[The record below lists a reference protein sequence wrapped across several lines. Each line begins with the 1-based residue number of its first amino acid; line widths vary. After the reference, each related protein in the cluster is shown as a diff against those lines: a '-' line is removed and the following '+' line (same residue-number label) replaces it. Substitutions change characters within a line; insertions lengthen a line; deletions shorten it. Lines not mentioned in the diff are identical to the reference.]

1 MEKNE
6 ISFLFERSLGIC
18 IFIKIKILLS
28 LKRRGKNEA
37 T

>member
-18 IFIKIKILLS
+18 IFIKIRD
-28 LKRRGKNEA
+28 KRRSKNEA
-37 T
+37 I